1 MDDKRITKL
10 IEELYMNVAN
20 MPTQFLRKAEK
31 MLKDEKI
38 SFSEV
43 DKLKRFVVKKQNKG
57 FVKHFNVDKFPA
69 EMQKTIKSINKYT
82 LKDDK
87 APQVDGTL
95 LEDNMAKIKKSK
107 PSKNKPT
114 KQSKSMEEKEN

>member
-1 MDDKRITKL
+1 MDDKRVTKM
-10 IEELYMNVAN
+10 IEELYMNVADI
-20 MPTQFLRKAEK
+20 PTQFLRKAEK
-31 MLKDEKI
+31 MLEEEKI

-57 FVKHFNVDKFPA
+57 FVKYFNVDKFPA

-95 LEDNMAKIKKSK
+95 LEGDGAEVKAEKKK
-107 PSKNKPT
+107 KEVKG
-114 KQSKSMEEKEN
+114 EKEN